1 MAPAYKSQSALV
13 KSFQPGD
20 RALAMACRTTV
31 PGLEKERKSRW
42 SRLRKKP
49 ALISKIHGRVQGVY
63 FRASTVQCAQE
74 LGLTGWVKNCDDG
87 SVEGL
92 PRARATGLSN

>member
-20 RALAMACRTTV
+20 RALGD
-31 PGLEKERKSRW
+31 GLPDHGSW
-42 SRLRKKP
+42 ARKKKGKAMEP
-49 ALISKIHGRVQGVY
+49 FAEKARAHFKVHGRVQGVY

-87 SVEGL
+87 SV
-92 PRARATGLSN
+92 